1 MGKFDNQYKD
11 LKQNDIKGAYNV
23 KNFIAHDY
31 EEINIATIEDTIRTY
46 ISKLEMSLKKIIKE
60 LI

>member
-1 MGKFDNQYKD
+1 LGKFDNQYKD

-31 EEINIATIEDTIRTY
+31 EGINIATIDTIRTY